1 MERLKGNFSR
11 NVQNFSRTPLKNMV
25 FNKPSY
31 SQKPLFSQNP
41 FVSQQSQQDLTASR
55 IRLLKR
61 FMIWFLLIIIL
72 SLYGLN
78 IFNYLAEGT
87 DIITALLA
95 PFTYTL
101 TLISGTTLNTT
112 IQNISQ
118 GGQVVITQISEFL
131 SAIITFIT
139 NLLTGSLK
147 AAENTSSSAIG
158 QLQSNITK
166 DKINSGDI
174 NRTNQGSKDETEEA
188 EGTETTILQNERKVN
203 ERTRDVPKEVK
214 NTIKEKE
221 NTEPAPLQSNSNEYG
236 YCYIGK
242 TNNARNCA
250 KVSSRNKCMSGD
262 IFPTMEICINPNLR
276 S

>member
-11 NVQNFSRTPLKNMV
+11 SVQNFSRTPLKNMV

-31 SQKPLFSQNP
+31 SQKPLFSQ
-41 FVSQQSQQDLTASR
+41 QSQQDLTASR
-55 IRLLKR
+55 IRLFKR

-78 IFNYLAEGT
+78 IFKYLAEGT

-131 SAIITFIT
+131 SAIITFVT
-139 NLLTGSLK
+139 NILTGSLK
-147 AAENTSSSAIG
+147 AAENTSSSAIS

-174 NRTNQGSKDETEEA
+174 NRTNQGTETEEA